1 MKFEATTYFIRDFHF
16 GPLTFN
22 PTLRSKKYAIGCR
35 FRLKKDLIMQKN
47 KIKSRIKLKI
57 LKQSAILIHK
67 IHCKKATIA
76 TIEMVF
82 VNSHEPFFLTR

>member
-1 MKFEATTYFIRDFHF
+1 
-16 GPLTFN
+16 
-22 PTLRSKKYAIGCR
+22 
-35 FRLKKDLIMQKN
+35 MQKN